1 MATRKRWILFHPT
14 TKISGVLFIC
24 FFFLF
29 FFFPPR
35 SVGGSKLHRCRAMAE
50 GSAAASIMHFG
61 TVTHTP
67 RAWSLSHQ
75 TFLFRS
81 ELKTTEK
88 KDECS
93 SDMWLG
99 LLLDLLPILCLA
111 SKLKSGTS
119 PSVTRAAVPFSAHV
133 PILSI
138 SFRPL
143 SSGTVS
149 SNRFRRQ

>member
-1 MATRKRWILFHPT
+1 MATTKRWILFHPP

-24 FFFLF
+24 FFFF
-29 FFFPPR
+29 FFSPR
-35 SVGGSKLHRCRAMAE
+35 SVGGIKLHRCRAVAE

-61 TVTHTP
+61 TVNHTP

-75 TFLFRS
+75 IFLFRS
-81 ELKTTEK
+81 ELKTTGK

-93 SDMWLG
+93 SDVGLG
-99 LLLDLLPILCLA
+99 SLLDLLPILCLA

-119 PSVTRAAVPFSAHV
+119 ASVNRAAVPFSAHV
-133 PILSI
+133 PIPSI

-143 SSGTVS
+143 SSSTVS